1 MLLVARAGIIA
12 LSPAGDKGQNDGGSA
27 GPATIEF
34 SDMHSPVTE
43 QDKKTLLE
51 LARTGLRARVLR
63 EALPQPPGG
72 EGVLG
77 ARRGC
82 FVTLTNAGQLRGC
95 IGTFMPRQPLAQQI
109 VEMGE
114 AAAQDP
120 RFAMNPITPDEL
132 DDITVEVSVLSP
144 LETTDEPEKLTPGV
158 HGIYV
163 VQGGRAG
170 CFLPEVATD
179 QGWGADEFL
188 SYCCA
193 HKAGLAPDA
202 WRQPGTQVYLFTS
215 EKFSE

>member
-1 MLLVARAGIIA
+1 LA
-12 LSPAGDKGQNDGGSA
+12 PAADKTENDGGSA
-27 GPATIEF
+27 GPVAIEF
-34 SDMHSPVTE
+34 PDMHSPVTD

-51 LARTGLRARVLR
+51 LARAGVRARVLG
-63 EALPQPPGG
+63 EPPPQPPGG
-72 EGVLG
+72 EGVLA

-82 FVTLTNAGQLRGC
+82 FVTLTNNGQLRGC
-95 IGTFMPRQPLAQQI
+95 IGTFMPREPLAHQI
-109 VEMGE
+109 VEMGQ

-120 RFAMNPITPDEL
+120 RFAMNPITAEEL
-132 DDITVEVSVLSP
+132 AELTVEVSVLSP
-144 LETTDEPEKLTPGV
+144 LETTEEPEKLTPGV

-179 QGWGADEFL
+179 QGWGAEEFL

-215 EKFSE
+215 DKFSE